1 MSEPL
6 RLPARASG
14 IASQVRSLQDQ
25 IAQLSD
31 TQREQFITAI
41 GRACALASEVA
52 ENPAQPPG
60 VRDLARRFIEDGEA
74 RVQAMRVIVGRLG

>member
-1 MSEPL
+1 MSEPP
-6 RLPARASG
+6 RLPARAAG
-14 IASQVRSLQDQ
+14 IAAQVRSLQEQ

-31 TQREQFITAI
+31 TQREQFIAAI

-52 ENPAQPPG
+52 ENPAQPSR

-74 RVQAMRVIVGRLG
+74 RVQTMRVIVGRLG